1 MRRRFFELL
10 YEAMKANPNIWCVVG
25 DLGFG
30 GVDKIQ
36 KDFPDRFVNCGA
48 AEFSMVGIAAGL
60 ALEGKIPV
68 TYTITPF
75 YFRAFEMIRTYI
87 NHEKIP
93 IIMIAAGRNDDYK
106 EDGFSHFGGD
116 DNILDEFGNLICSW
130 PADIKRMERVF
141 KQAIKGK
148 VPYYINLTRK

>member
-1 MRRRFFELL
+1 MRHKFFELL
-10 YEAMKANPNIWCVVG
+10 YEAMKTNKDIWLLVG

-30 GVDKIQ
+30 GADRIREE
-36 KDFPDRFVNCGA
+36 FPDRFLNCGA

-68 TYTITPF
+68 CYTITPF

-93 IIMIAAGRNDDYK
+93 VILIGSGRGDDYK
-106 EDGFSHFGGD
+106 HDGFSHYAGD
-116 DNILDEFGNLICSW
+116 DFILKEFKNIHCCW
-130 PADIKRMERVF
+130 PDTIEEMESAF
-141 KQAIKGK
+141 ISALKDKF
-148 VPYYINLTRK
+148 PTYINLRR